1 MTTLKIMTFNVRFD
15 LNQVPERQSADTSLD
30 GEQPWSTRKW
40 KIADTILLYEP
51 EIVGL
56 QEPRHH
62 QVLDLAELLSADYVW
77 VGCGRSDGKEDGEY
91 SPIFYKRYVM
101 TTSII
106 AEGAALN
113 NENNRQI
120 LSEANSKT
128 IWLSETPDQPGS
140 VGWDADQTRIATVV
154 TFDVK
159 TDNGQKQIR
168 VINTHFDNKGEKA
181 RKESAGLLLKELS
194 ATQLPMVVIGD
205 LNSEEDSA
213 PYLEL
218 TSHQY
223 TKSNESTGIRIE
235 KLNRYSAVEEAKR
248 TGMPTRTPGHGI
260 ALPTHIQFRPHK
272 LDPKNLQPIVQQHG
286 FKDARYELQTRLE
299 GFPGFSGP
307 YGHQNTF
314 TSFGAPGE
322 DPPSVIDY
330 ILLGNEV
337 KVTKFAVLE
346 NRYDDKLYISDHRPV
361 MATVSF

>member
-15 LNQVPERQSADTSLD
+15 LNQVPERQSDDTSLD
-30 GEQPWSTRKW
+30 GEQPWSARKW

-51 EIVGL
+51 DIVGL
-56 QEPRHH
+56 QEPLHH

-77 VGCGRSDGKEDGEY
+77 VGCGRKDGKEDGEY
-91 SPIFYKRYVM
+91 APIFYKR
-101 TTSII
+101 
-106 AEGAALN
+106 
-113 NENNRQI
+113 QF
-120 LSEANSKT
+120 LSDANFKT
-128 IWLSETPDQPGS
+128 IWLSETPDKPGS

-159 TDNGQKQIR
+159 TDNGQKQIQ

-194 ATQLPMVVIGD
+194 ATQLPMVVMGD
-205 LNSEEDSA
+205 LNSEEDSE

-223 TKSNESTGIRIE
+223 TNSNKSTGIRIE
-235 KLNRYSAVEEAKR
+235 QLNRKSAVEEAKR
-248 TGMPTRTPGHGI
+248 SGMPIRVPGHGI
-260 ALPTHIQFRPHK
+260 ALPTHNQFRPHK
-272 LDPKNLQPIVQQHG
+272 LDPKNLQPIGQQHE

-330 ILLGNEV
+330 ILLGNGV
-337 KVTKFAVLE
+337 KATKFAVLE